1 MVAAPDLGSG
11 ASRRGGSSPF
21 IRTNDSPDVFRG
33 IFFIKKIVNSDS
45 EKMNITQ
52 EKLNDL
58 NAVIKISIAPEDYT
72 EKVEKT
78 IKDQAKKATLPGFRK
93 GMVPVA
99 HIKKM
104 YGRSILVEEINKM
117 LSDTLNNYLS
127 ENKVEILGQPLP
139 KVDESKEFKWDFT
152 DAFEFEY
159 EIGLAP
165 AVELSIGAADEFKAY
180 QVKADDETLASRV
193 KNIRKSYGKMTNPEV
208 SADEDVL
215 YADLAELSADGS
227 VFEGGINHTGSI
239 RLDQVTDENVKQ
251 SLIGL
256 KKDDVVQLDL
266 QQAFGNN
273 ENVIAKL
280 LDITE
285 DAAKE
290 LKSTFQVTVKNV
302 NRLEEADLNQEF
314 FDKIFGEGVVTDE
327 AGFTAKI
334 TEEIE
339 GMFKQ
344 DADRKLQNDIY
355 TKLTEEIKMEL
366 PDEFLRKWLKATNEK
381 LTDEELAEGYDDFA
395 KNLKWT
401 LIENKIIKD
410 NNIEIKYDEVF
421 ATAKE
426 RLDAQFRMYSPAPM
440 PDDQLT
446 QYTTTFL
453 QERDNA
459 NRIFEEVKALKVFN
473 HIKSVATISEEEIA
487 YNKFIEMN

>member
-1 MVAAPDLGSG
+1 
-11 ASRRGGSSPF
+11 
-21 IRTNDSPDVFRG
+21 
-33 IFFIKKIVNSDS
+33 
-45 EKMNITQ
+45 MNITQ
-52 EKLNDL
+52 EKINDL
-58 NAVIKISIAPEDYT
+58 NAVIKISIAPADYT
-72 EKVEKT
+72 EKVDKT
-78 IKDQAKKATLPGFRK
+78 IKDQAKKANLPGFRK

-104 YGRSILVEEINKM
+104 YGKSILVDEINKM
-117 LSDTLNNYLS
+117 LSETLNNYLT

-139 KVDESKEFKWDFT
+139 KMDDTKEFKWDNT
-152 DAFEFEY
+152 DEFEFEY
-159 EIGLAP
+159 EVGLAP
-165 AVELSIGAADEFKAY
+165 AVEVNIGADAQFKAY
-180 QVKADDETLASRV
+180 QVKADEETLAARV

-215 YADLAELSADGS
+215 YAELAELSADGS
-227 VFEGGINHTGSI
+227 VFEGGIKHTGSI
-239 RLDQVTDENVKQ
+239 RLDQVTDENIKK

-256 KKDDVVQLDL
+256 KKDDVVQLDV
-266 QQAFGNN
+266 QKAFGNN
-273 ENVIAKL
+273 ETILAKL
-280 LDITE
+280 LEITE
-285 DAAKE
+285 EAAKA
-290 LKSTFQVTVKNV
+290 LTSTFQVTVKNV

-344 DADRKLQNDIY
+344 DADRKLQNDMY
-355 TKLTEEIKMEL
+355 TKLIEEVKMEL

-381 LTDEELAEGYDDFA
+381 LSDEELAEGYDDFA

-440 PDDQLT
+440 PEDQLA

-473 HIKSVATISEEEIA
+473 HIKSVATITEEEIA